1 MSASRTEPEDG
12 IKSVWN
18 CSTSS
23 PRRGSAAFKAVGNVT
38 ISPWTH
44 LSSFFLLEMKQNRVF
59 LPSKVSTVS
68 DFYYR
73 NVFSIFRHFYV
84 YKVLHLIKTN
94 TKWKKKNKI
103 RLQGYNF
110 CEVAATHWF
119 SILNGLFL
127 RVFLSPVY
135 YYAVKKRSSWPGFSN
150 EAKTCISVLCLVSS
164 KTLKALSFSFTNEN
178 VLYIKKTHTL
188 ALFTYLFISKMWTPL
203 FVFPF
208 VAQLNKAPVR
218 LERMFGIVPSIEQH
232 MNASVSHIYDFLH

>member
-23 PRRGSAAFKAVGNVT
+23 PRRGSAAFKAVGNV
-38 ISPWTH
+38 IIPPWTH

-73 NVFSIFRHFYV
+73 NVFSISIHFYV
-84 YKVLHLIKTN
+84 YKVLNLIKTN

-127 RVFLSPVY
+127 RVFCRLS
-135 YYAVKKRSSWPGFSN
+135 
-150 EAKTCISVLCLVSS
+150 IIIQ
-164 KTLKALSFSFTNEN
+164 LKN
-178 VLYIKKTHTL
+178 VLL
-188 ALFTYLFISKMWTPL
+188 GQVFIMRQKPVFQC
-203 FVFPF
+203 FVWSLVKP
-208 VAQLNKAPVR
+208 
-218 LERMFGIVPSIEQH
+218 
-232 MNASVSHIYDFLH
+232 